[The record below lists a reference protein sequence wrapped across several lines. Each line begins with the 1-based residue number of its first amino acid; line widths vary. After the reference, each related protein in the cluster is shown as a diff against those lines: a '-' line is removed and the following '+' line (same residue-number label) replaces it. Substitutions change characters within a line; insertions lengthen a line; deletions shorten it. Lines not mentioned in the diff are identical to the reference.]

1 MPWRLVIFLIVLT
14 IVVLFAGFNIT
25 NQADI
30 SFGFY
35 TLKNVPVFVS
45 LFVAFLLGTFL
56 VLPFAVRRRKAK
68 AKQEK
73 SRETIQNATDKPAE
87 EAIGEPAPTPDPL
100 PKKKRGKK

>member
-1 MPWRLVIFLIVLT
+1 MPWRLVTFLIVLT

-25 NQADI
+25 NVADI

-45 LFVAFLLGTFL
+45 LFVAFLFGTFL
-56 VLPFAVRRRKAK
+56 VLPFAVRKRKAK
-68 AKQEK
+68 AMPEK
-73 SRETIQNATDKPAE
+73 SRETKQNATDIQAE
-87 EAIGEPAPTPDPL
+87 EAIPEPEPTPVP